1 MHEKVNK
8 LLLVRDIF
16 MHEVHSRQ
24 PGFTCSTC
32 KLFNKNKERI
42 EKFTEMVD
50 SQYFYQ
56 NELDKACFQDD
67 TLIANLNIYLWRT
80 ASDKVFTDTAFNIAK
95 IQNEHEFPSM
105 NLLSTWICFNGL

>member
-1 MHEKVNK
+1 MHQKVNK

-32 KLFNKNKERI
+32 KLFNKHKKRI

-56 NELDKACFQDD
+56 NELDKPCFQDD
-67 TLIANLNIYLWRT
+67 MAYG
-80 ASDKVFTDTAFNIAK
+80 
-95 IQNEHEFPSM
+95 EFKDLP
-105 NLLSTWICFNGL
+105 LKNGFR

>member
-16 MHEVHSRQ
+16 MHEVHSRL
-24 PGFTCSTC
+24 PGFTCSTW
-32 KLFNKNKERI
+32 KLFNKHKKRI

-56 NELDKACFQDD
+56 KELDKACFQDD
-67 TLIANLNIYLWRT
+67 MAYG
-80 ASDKVFTDTAFNIAK
+80 
-95 IQNEHEFPSM
+95 EFKDLPLKNDFWHSIP
-105 NLLSTWICFNGL
+105 W

>member
-32 KLFNKNKERI
+32 KVFNKNKERI
-42 EKFTEMVD
+42 EKFNGRFTIFL
-50 SQYFYQ
+50 S
-56 NELDKACFQDD
+56 K
-67 TLIANLNIYLWRT
+67 RT
-80 ASDKVFTDTAFNIAK
+80 R
-95 IQNEHEFPSM
+95 
-105 NLLSTWICFNGL
+105 